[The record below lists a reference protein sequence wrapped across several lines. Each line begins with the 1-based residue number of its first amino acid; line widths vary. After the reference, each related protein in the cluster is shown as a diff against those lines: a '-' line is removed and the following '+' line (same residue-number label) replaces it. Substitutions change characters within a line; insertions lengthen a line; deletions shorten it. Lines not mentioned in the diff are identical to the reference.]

1 MRECH
6 WRTIWICVGV
16 GISVGVLIQ
25 KGVVAET
32 WLVEMAKKEFGTV
45 SAAEEKLFLKTSAQ

>member
-1 MRECH
+1 
-6 WRTIWICVGV
+6 VGV